1 MRRARGFTLI
11 EVLVALIVVALGMS
25 ALMGALTSAAD
36 NTGRLREKSFAE
48 WVGLNQL
55 AAARLKT
62 GGPPAIGKSEGDV
75 EFAGGRWHWLQQVS
89 KMEIPG
95 VLRIEVQVRRLPGAA
110 KEESG
115 EKAAASASA
124 GDNVP
129 DKGPPDWLATVTGFR
144 GDQIAAPDGTLD
156 QMDSTQQASGG
167 GGGTGSGGGST
178 SPTPTTT
185 VTPRGATQGGN

>member
-1 MRRARGFTLI
+1 MRHSRGFTLI
-11 EVLVALIVVALGMS
+11 EVLVALVIVALGMS
-25 ALMGALTSAAD
+25 AVLSALTSAAD

-55 AAARLKT
+55 ANARLAAAQ
-62 GGPPAIGKSEGDV
+62 PSRGKSEGDV
-75 EFAGGRWHWLQQVS
+75 DFAGGRWHWVQQVT
-89 KMEIPG
+89 KIEIPG
-95 VLRIEVQVRRLPGAA
+95 VQRIEIQVRRLPGAA

-144 GDQIAAPDGTLD
+144 GDQIGSPQGTYTEI
-156 QMDSTQQASGG
+156 DSVQQ
-167 GGGTGSGGGST
+167 
-178 SPTPTTT
+178 P
-185 VTPRGATQGGN
+185 QGPKP